1 MGAIVQNGL
10 LTLGELRRAAGCL
23 ETVLLPFLHPRIT
36 REESGFL
43 KCTAQ
48 LGVCNDKRT
57 GDAMADRTGLTG
69 VAAAVNIDV
78 YVELESVSVSTI
90 GARTIILRVS

>member
-23 ETVLLPFLHPRIT
+23 EAVFLPFLHPRIT

-57 GDAMADRTGLTG
+57 AMPWRIAP
-69 VAAAVNIDV
+69 A
-78 YVELESVSVSTI
+78 
-90 GARTIILRVS
+90 